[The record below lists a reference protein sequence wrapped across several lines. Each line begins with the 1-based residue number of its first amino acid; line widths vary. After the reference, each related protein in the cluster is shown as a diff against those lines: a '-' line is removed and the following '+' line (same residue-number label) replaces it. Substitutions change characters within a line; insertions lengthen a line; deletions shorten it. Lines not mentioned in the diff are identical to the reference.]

1 MDLVLAADGLS
12 TRLQWVA
19 VIVTAGLLLFVLEL
33 IRRRKLM
40 ERYSLLWLLAALVLL
55 VLAIFGEL
63 LAKFSEA
70 VGIATPS
77 NALFAAAIG
86 FLVLLVL
93 HFSTTISRLTDES
106 KVLAQRLA
114 LAEERLHR
122 LDGSKDGGEIEAERR
137 ELASEPP
144 LSETQISEPPSP

>member
-1 MDLVLAADGLS
+1 MLLALEGLS
-12 TRLQWVA
+12 GRLQAVA
-19 VIVTAGLLLFVLEL
+19 IVVTAGLLLFVLEL

-40 ERYSLLWLLAALVLL
+40 ERYSLLWLLAAIVLL
-55 VLAIFGEL
+55 LLAIFGNL
-63 LAKFSEA
+63 LQQFASA
-70 VGIATPS
+70 IGVATPS

-122 LDGSKDGGEIEAERR
+122 LDGSPDEGEIELERR
-137 ELASEPP
+137 EIV
-144 LSETQISEPPSP
+144 TQTESAQQPQP